1 MEKLIFLYPSE
12 EENIAETFEKIKKI
26 RSKKQKKSVIFLLF
40 SGVFLIISSAFHV
53 TILDYFALAGLA
65 LFIISLYELRFLLAS
80 KLVIRAYE
88 NHIEFEYYSFTKQ
101 PLIKVSAM
109 YKEIQQ
115 AYLMNKYKEVV
126 IIFNNDD
133 CIAYC
138 DSKGNIKKSNQK
150 IVRFQLNSK
159 TPEQGFFLYTAP
171 KLFNVKFNK
180 KKMLGKFGDEDDY
193 YNNI

>member
-1 MEKLIFLYPSE
+1 MENLIFMYPSE

-40 SGVFLIISSAFHV
+40 FGVFLIISSALHITVLDWFAIAAF
-53 TILDYFALAGLA
+53 ILFM
-65 LFIISLYELRFLLAS
+65 ISLYDLRLFICS
-80 KLVIRAYE
+80 KLVIKAYE

-101 PLIKVSAM
+101 PLVKVSAL
-109 YKEIQQ
+109 YDEIQQ

-126 IIFNNDD
+126 LIFNTNDCVVSLD
-133 CIAYC
+133 NEGNIL
-138 DSKGNIKKSNQK
+138 KGNEK
-150 IVRFQLNSK
+150 IVRFQLNSQ